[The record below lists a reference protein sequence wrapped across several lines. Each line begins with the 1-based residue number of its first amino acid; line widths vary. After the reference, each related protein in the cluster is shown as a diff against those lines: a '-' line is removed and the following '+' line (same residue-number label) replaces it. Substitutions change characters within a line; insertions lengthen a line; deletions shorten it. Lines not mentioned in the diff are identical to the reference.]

1 MRMPLALF
9 PLVLAGCLSASAP
22 PTIQPELP
30 VLTYCDL
37 IADPVRYN
45 EQVVRVRATYS
56 SGFEHSF
63 LSGDGCDEHRT
74 WVDFSPS
81 YQTNTAKRVR
91 ETFASLDTATELV
104 AVGVFTGVAPTRV
117 VFGRTIHD
125 RFGHMGGYDYHFKL
139 LAIESVTPTHP
150 PRTKTRR

>member
-1 MRMPLALF
+1 
-9 PLVLAGCLSASAP
+9 LVLAGCLSASAP
-22 PTIQPELP
+22 PTIHTELP
-30 VLTYCDL
+30 VLGYCDL

-45 EQVVRVRATYS
+45 AQVVRVRATYLH
-56 SGFEHSF
+56 GYEHSLF
-63 LSGDGCDEHRT
+63 SGDGCDDHRT

-117 VFGRTIHD
+117 IFGRTVHD
-125 RFGHMGGYDYHFKL
+125 RFGHLGCCDYNFVL

-150 PRTKTRR
+150 PRQRH

>member
-1 MRMPLALF
+1 MRTPLSLLL
-9 PLVLAGCLSASAP
+9 LVLAGCLSASAP
-22 PTIQPELP
+22 PTIHTELP
-30 VLTYCDL
+30 VLAYCDL

-45 EQVVRVRATYS
+45 EQVVRVRATYL
-56 SGFEHSF
+56 SGFENSAF
-63 LSGDGCDEHRT
+63 SADGCDHRT

-104 AVGVFTGVAPTRV
+104 AVGVFTGVARTRV
-117 VFGRTIHD
+117 IFGRTVHD
-125 RFGHMGGYDYHFKL
+125 RFGHLGGYDYHFEL

-150 PRTKTRR
+150 PRQRR